1 MQHFRGSAGPRQ
13 APVASE
19 QTAKMPEMVTVEGM
33 DLNPDD
39 FDGAGWTT
47 ALGARRKRDP
57 AKNAAAPAAA
67 KTTANTAQKD
77 DFNARSRSTVQKVVA
92 ASRLPRLPKDQIKVI
107 VRPRGGLDVSKADL
121 VLLARALTMAAAL
134 TDQEASEDT
143 ICPNKVQNI
152 LVISTPVRSNAV
164 AYAGIQK
171 IHTKV
176 GAFEVS
182 AYVAAPE
189 NTCKGVI
196 RNVDPSIEDHT
207 LRSMIVNQRNPTAI
221 EVKRIKN
228 THVVVIL
235 FDGLRV
241 PKNVMCGTAL
251 VPCSLYKRQVD
262 VCHACGRVGHRADVC
277 HHSKEERS
285 KCHNC
290 GEALPNGAA
299 EAHSCTPKCK
309 LCEGDHPTGD
319 RCCSKRFHIPYV
331 VRRRRR
337 QRQNR
342 SEKEVNPDEV
352 KDPADMHQEVA
363 EGAIPKRRS
372 SSRGRSCSTGRSR
385 SRSKSAADG
394 AGPTEA
400 ARSRSS
406 SRQPGKKMTW
416 ADMVGDSG
424 SAPTTSKQGKAQPEH
439 VADPR
444 IHTLERENKALKQ
457 ELAELR
463 ATLARL
469 EGRLLKN
476 TPPPIPQSSGTVVAS
491 CSSHKRRAVDI
502 QTDDDTSDVDDFMSE
517 VSEAPSNASTSDN
530 KAKKRHKT
538 KSKFSTFQSAITDI
552 KEALMHICGRL
563 DRLERPI
570 AQPKAKRTMSTADT
584 GPQPALSTPSQPPG
598 PIGEVDIHGVMPKQH
613 HG

>member
-1 MQHFRGSAGPRQ
+1 
-13 APVASE
+13 
-19 QTAKMPEMVTVEGM
+19 
-33 DLNPDD
+33 
-39 FDGAGWTT
+39 
-47 ALGARRKRDP
+47 
-57 AKNAAAPAAA
+57 
-67 KTTANTAQKD
+67 
-77 DFNARSRSTVQKVVA
+77 
-92 ASRLPRLPKDQIKVI
+92 
-107 VRPRGGLDVSKADL
+107 
-121 VLLARALTMAAAL
+121 
-134 TDQEASEDT
+134 
-143 ICPNKVQNI
+143 
-152 LVISTPVRSNAV
+152 
-164 AYAGIQK
+164 
-171 IHTKV
+171 
-176 GAFEVS
+176 
-182 AYVAAPE
+182 
-189 NTCKGVI
+189 
-196 RNVDPSIEDHT
+196 
-207 LRSMIVNQRNPTAI
+207 
-221 EVKRIKN
+221 
-228 THVVVIL
+228 
-235 FDGLRV
+235 
-241 PKNVMCGTAL
+241 
-251 VPCSLYKRQVD
+251 
-262 VCHACGRVGHRADVC
+262 
-277 HHSKEERS
+277 
-285 KCHNC
+285 
-290 GEALPNGAA
+290 
-299 EAHSCTPKCK
+299 
-309 LCEGDHPTGD
+309 
-319 RCCSKRFHIPYV
+319 
-331 VRRRRR
+331 
-337 QRQNR
+337 
-342 SEKEVNPDEV
+342 
-352 KDPADMHQEVA
+352 MHQEVA

-552 KEALMHICGRL
+552 KEALMQICGRL

-570 AQPKAKRTMSTADT
+570 AQPKAKRTMSTADP

-598 PIGEVDIHGVMPKQH
+598 PIGEVDIHGVTPKQH